1 MKPFVTAIIASTL
14 IATLAMAQQQPPP
27 PAEGGGGGGA
37 PPPGDRQGP
46 PGGGGRGGPRG
57 EGRGGPD
64 GRGPGGGPGMYGRD
78 GDGMMGGSGMGTDP
92 RMLKF
97 EMLRGY
103 FDAVDRYARLAH
115 DPSITGIASVVAAAD
130 ILRPRGA
137 NEAITYFEKVLPEA
151 KSPAVQRAIR
161 LQLVDL
167 YKSVG
172 KQDQALDQLKTLMTA
187 EPGPN
192 DLQQPAPPPP
202 PGGGP
207 NR

>member
-1 MKPFVTAIIASTL
+1 
-14 IATLAMAQQQPPP
+14 
-27 PAEGGGGGGA
+27 
-37 PPPGDRQGP
+37 
-46 PGGGGRGGPRG
+46 
-57 EGRGGPD
+57 
-64 GRGPGGGPGMYGRD
+64 MYGRD
-78 GDGMMGGSGMGTDP
+78 GDGMMGGGMGMGGGTDP

-103 FDAVDRYARLAH
+103 FDAVDRYARLAR
-115 DPSITGIASVVAAAD
+115 DPSMAGIASVVAAAD

-137 NEAITYFEKVLPEA
+137 DAAIAYFEKTLPEA

-167 YKSVG
+167 YKAVG

-192 DLQQPAPPPP
+192 DLQPPAPPPP
-202 PGGGP
+202 PAGG

>member
-1 MKPFVTAIIASTL
+1 MKPFVTALFASTL
-14 IATLAMAQQQPPP
+14 IASFAMAQQQPPP
-27 PAEGGGGGGA
+27 SDGA
-37 PPPGDRQGP
+37 PPPPGERQGP
-46 PGGGGRGGPRG
+46 PGGGGGGRGGPRG
-57 EGRGGPD
+57 EGRG
-64 GRGPGGGPGMYGRD
+64 PGMRGD
-78 GDGMMGGSGMGTDP
+78 GEGPGMMGGGGMGMGMGMGGQMGTDP

-103 FDAVDRYARLAH
+103 FDAVDRYARLAR
-115 DPSITGIASVVAAAD
+115 DPSMAGIASVVAAAD
-130 ILRPRGA
+130 LLRPRGA
-137 NEAITYFEKVLPEA
+137 DAAIAYFEKTLPEA

-167 YKSVG
+167 YKAVG

-202 PGGGP
+202 GAGP

>member
-1 MKPFVTAIIASTL
+1 MKPFVTALLASTL
-14 IATLAMAQQQPPP
+14 IASFAMAQQQPPP
-27 PAEGGGGGGA
+27 SDGA
-37 PPPGDRQGP
+37 PPPPGERQGP
-46 PGGGGRGGPRG
+46 PGGGGGGRGGPRG
-57 EGRGGPD
+57 EGRG
-64 GRGPGGGPGMYGRD
+64 PGMRGD
-78 GDGMMGGSGMGTDP
+78 GEGPGMMGGGGMGMGMGMGGQMGTDP

-103 FDAVDRYARLAH
+103 FDAVDRYARLAR
-115 DPSITGIASVVAAAD
+115 DPSMAGIASVVAAAD
-130 ILRPRGA
+130 LLRPRGA
-137 NEAITYFEKVLPEA
+137 DAAIAYFEKTLPEA

-167 YKSVG
+167 YKAVG

-202 PGGGP
+202 GAGP